1 MSSKEYKCV
10 RHYNFDETD
19 KLSEYKV
26 EGSVSMDKHKLIW
39 LLAQYSYIA
48 CKKNNPN
55 FKETL
60 LQHEQRMGFA
70 YDLESP
76 GSILEQTKYYINC
89 IIKGYKLDTKES
101 EV

>member
-1 MSSKEYKCV
+1 MTSNNDFNES
-10 RHYNFDETD
+10 DELI
-19 KLSEYKV
+19 KSEN
-26 EGSVSMDKHKLIW
+26 MNKHKLIW

-60 LQHEQRMGFA
+60 LQHEEKMGFA
-70 YDLESP
+70 YDLESY
-76 GSILEQTKYYINC
+76 GYILEQTKYYIDC
-89 IIKGYKLDTKES
+89 IIKGYKLNTKES